1 MSAPERIWVDPDE
14 AKYFDGSG
22 ANQVAEYVRADL
34 YAALEQERDA
44 LKRNARIW
52 GAAHEKAIERSHA
65 EVERLRAIVEMA
77 WAGYGYD
84 QEWDCDCPVCA
95 AIRTR
100 TPHDTEGEEPP
111 VTDMQGRDIPHR
123 DCGPTGKMQSNKGE

>member
-34 YAALEQERDA
+34 YAELEQERDRKQA
-44 LKRNARIW
+44 NAVDWHNEAIDRGREVERLRAEQETRMSIPDVDLSGKWVKR
-52 GAAHEKAIERSHA
+52 ELY
-65 EVERLRAIVEMA
+65 ERLRAIVEMA

-84 QEWDCDCPVCA
+84 QEWECDCQVCA

-100 TPHDTEGEEPP
+100 TPHDTG
-111 VTDMQGRDIPHR
+111 G
-123 DCGPTGKMQSNKGE
+123 GW